1 MKMSIGSLKI
11 IKTLL
16 TTEHMF
22 SIINSV
28 TIKKRGVK
36 LEKEQYDDENLFTFP
51 DEQEMKTA
59 QKICCGRV
67 CTECETPAEYAWR
80 KRDVDMSLLL
90 EEAIGKE
97 LSEIEKNTVTDYW
110 FESLSVSEIARLRGI
125 APSAVSVTLSRAQ
138 GKLERVLGYTVKYQ
152 RDLNNET
159 VIPLAL
165 GRARVIAAAR
175 KASYGSVNDRIRR
188 LRQSENLSRDA
199 LGKAV
204 GISPSRLTAIENGN
218 TLADSREIIAV
229 SEFFNV
235 TTDFILKGD

>member
-1 MKMSIGSLKI
+1 M
-11 IKTLL
+11 
-16 TTEHMF
+16 
-22 SIINSV
+22 
-28 TIKKRGVK
+28 
-36 LEKEQYDDENLFTFP
+36 
-51 DEQEMKTA
+51 
-59 QKICCGRV
+59 
-67 CTECETPAEYAWR
+67 
-80 KRDVDMSLLL
+80 
-90 EEAIGKE
+90 
-97 LSEIEKNTVTDYW
+97 
-110 FESLSVSEIARLRGI
+110 
-125 APSAVSVTLSRAQ
+125 
-138 GKLERVLGYTVKYQ
+138 
-152 RDLNNET
+152 NNET